1 MKNLKKEIQIIIL
14 KDKNM
19 KKIQLVKKII
29 KAYNKVIKKL
39 F

>member
-1 MKNLKKEIQIIIL
+1 MRNMKKEIQIIIL
-14 KDKNM
+14 KEKNM

-29 KAYNKVIKKL
+29 KVYNKVIKKL